1 LAGALIPSREV
12 MLERIQQL
20 PQQKWWPD
28 AVQLALRGAL
38 AIFVAYVAASSIMT
52 IFALGPLVSMATGM
66 VARPKAAGSAPS
78 LGISSI
84 NYREVKKGIIERNL
98 FNSEG
103 QYPKEELE
111 RAAGSADGR
120 PVFDINAPCQACTLN
135 IELVGT
141 IYLGSREKS
150 LATVKEKG
158 LSDADVYRVG
168 DVIIGSDDAI
178 IAAVERNELIIN
190 NKGIKEC
197 LSLKSDLE
205 KQIET
210 GEAISGMPAGAGGG
224 GDQLPP
230 VLVDGPYVESELGAG
245 FGKIINAARL
255 VPNLADSQ
263 MNGFK
268 IFAIDPS
275 SLFSK
280 VGLQNGD
287 IITQV
292 NDVSL
297 KNPDQGFA
305 LYEAFRNEREVRIS
319 VLRNGTTPQ
328 MITVRIK

>member
-1 LAGALIPSREV
+1 MLPSREV
-12 MLERIQQL
+12 MLETIQQL

-28 AVQLALRGAL
+28 AMQLLVRGVL
-38 AIFVAYVAASSIMT
+38 AIFVAYVLATSLMT
-52 IFALGPLVSMATGM
+52 VFALGPLVSFTTGL
-66 VARPKAAGSAPS
+66 VARPKATAGSSPS
-78 LGISSI
+78 LGIASV
-84 NYREVKKGIIERNL
+84 NYRDIKKAILERNL

-111 RAAGSADGR
+111 RAAASADGR
-120 PVFDINAPCQACTLN
+120 PVFDINAPCQPCALN

-141 IYLGSREKS
+141 IYLGNREKS

-168 DVIIGSDDAI
+168 DVIIGSDDAV

-197 LSLKSDLE
+197 LSLKSDIE
-205 KQIET
+205 KQIESGEGGSGQASVT
-210 GEAISGMPAGAGGG
+210 GAPE
-224 GDQLPP
+224 QLPP

-245 FGKIINAARL
+245 FGKIINAARF
-255 VPNLADSQ
+255 VPNLTDSQ

-319 VLRNGTTPQ
+319 VLRNGSTPQ

>member
-1 LAGALIPSREV
+1 MLPSREV
-12 MLERIQQL
+12 LLEKLQQL

-28 AVQLALRGAL
+28 AVQLALKGVL
-38 AIFVAYVAASSIMT
+38 AIFLAYVIASSLMT
-52 IFALGPLVSMATGM
+52 IFALGPMVSFATGLA
-66 VARPKAAGSAPS
+66 ARPRTPVAPVAS
-78 LGISSI
+78 LGIASV
-84 NYREVKKGIIERNL
+84 NYRDVKKAILDRNL

-120 PVFDINAPCQACTLN
+120 PVFDINAPCQPCSLN

-150 LATVKEKG
+150 LATVREKG

-168 DVIIGSDDAI
+168 EVIIGSDDAT

-197 LSLKSDLE
+197 LSLKSDIE
-205 KQIET
+205 KQIES
-210 GEAISGMPAGAGGG
+210 GETIAASSAGAA
-224 GDQLPP
+224 DQLPP
-230 VLVDGPYVESELGAG
+230 VIVDGPYVESELGPG
-245 FGKIINAARL
+245 FGKIINAARF

-292 NDVSL
+292 NDISL

-319 VLRNGTTPQ
+319 VLRNGSTPQ
-328 MITVRIK
+328 MITVRIR

>member
-1 LAGALIPSREV
+1 MAGAFFPSREV
-12 MLERIQQL
+12 LLERIQQL

-28 AVQLALRGAL
+28 AVHLALRGTL
-38 AIFVAYVAASSIMT
+38 AVFVAYVVASSLMT
-52 IFALGPLVSMATGM
+52 MFALGPLVTMATGM
-66 VARPKAAGSAPS
+66 VSRPRTAPSAPS
-78 LGISSI
+78 LGIASV
-84 NYREVKKGIIERNL
+84 NYRDVKKAIIDRNL

-120 PVFDINAPCQACTLN
+120 PVFDINAPCQASTLN
-135 IELVGT
+135 VELVGT

-168 DVIIGSDDAI
+168 DLIIGTEDAV
-178 IAAVERNELIIN
+178 IAAVDRNELIIN

-205 KQIET
+205 KQLES
-210 GEAISGMPAGAGGG
+210 GEAVSGVPAGAGA
-224 GDQLPP
+224 DQLPP

-319 VLRNGTTPQ
+319 VLRNGSTPQ